1 MEKGEIEIHSLV
13 STVDLLYST
22 VPVSLSHVYST
33 YCTSYSTRT
42 RTRAFVLVR
51 FTASK
56 PSVAASSAAVEIVAF
71 TFDPTPRD
79 C

>member
-1 MEKGEIEIHSLV
+1 MMEKGEIEIHSLV
-13 STVDLLYST
+13 STVDLQYCICVAVARLLY
-22 VPVSLSHVYST
+22 VL
-33 YCTSYSTRT
+33 YSTRT